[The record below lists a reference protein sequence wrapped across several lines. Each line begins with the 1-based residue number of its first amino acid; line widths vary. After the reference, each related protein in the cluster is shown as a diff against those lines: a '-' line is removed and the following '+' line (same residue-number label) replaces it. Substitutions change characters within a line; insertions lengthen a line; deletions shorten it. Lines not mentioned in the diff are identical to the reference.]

1 MTLHYENK
9 KIRDGYQYV
18 IGCDE
23 VGRGSLAGP
32 VVASVIAL
40 DLRFN
45 LPAGKAGIEELRL
58 KDIKDSK
65 LLTPKKREELSRII
79 KQHSAWSVA
88 EVSSVII
95 DEINIH
101 QATLL
106 AMRRAIKSLLQKMT
120 NEKSKVFIYIDG
132 QFKVPECDY
141 DQESVI
147 GGDNKVLSIA
157 AASIV
162 AKVHRDNLMERMH
175 KFYPKYNFA
184 QNKGYGTLFHRQMI
198 QKHGLSP
205 IHRLSFCQS
214 IAV

>member
-9 KIRDGYQYV
+9 KIRAGYRYV

-40 DLRFN
+40 DLRF
-45 LPAGKAGIEELRL
+45 KIKDLRL

-95 DEINIH
+95 DKINIH

-205 IHRLSFCQS
+205 IHRLSFCQHF
-214 IAV
+214 I